1 MYFQGL
7 FSIIGP
13 MSRKK
18 YIRSIGFPLLAA
30 LIWGTAFVSQ
40 RISAGHMGAFTFN
53 GARGL
58 VAFVAMGLVS
68 CAFRRRE
75 YRESA
80 GASRRRLVLG
90 GVCCGVLLTVASNL
104 QQLAMSD
111 TAAGKAGF
119 LTSLYIVLVPVLSRF
134 LRRRVPAALWGSV
147 AAAAVGLYL
156 LCVREGFSLAP
167 SDLLLLLCA
176 LTFAGHILAV
186 DYFVRDANPLAMSCI
201 QFAVMAALSLGTAF
215 VWERPTWEQLRP
227 CLGQILYVGIF
238 SSAVAYTLQ
247 MAAQKTANP
256 VTLSLLLSLESVFS
270 AVAGVL
276 FLRETLSSREC
287 LGCFVILCAVILA
300 QLPDS
305 LWRRLRP
312 RPAGSATNK

>member
-1 MYFQGL
+1 MN
-7 FSIIGP
+7 
-13 MSRKK
+13 RKN

-40 RISAGHMGAFTFN
+40 RISAGHVGAFTFN

-58 VAFVAMGLVS
+58 VAFAAMGLV
-68 CAFRRRE
+68 AGVFRRRGRPE
-75 YRESA
+75 PA
-80 GASRRRLVLG
+80 GASRRLVLG

-119 LTSLYIVLVPVLSRF
+119 LTSLYIVLVPVLSLL
-134 LRRRVPAALWGSV
+134 LRRRVPASLWGSV

-186 DYFVRDANPLAMSCI
+186 DFFVRDADPLVMSCI
-201 QFAVMAALSLGTAF
+201 QFAVMTVLSLGAALI
-215 VWERPTWEQLRP
+215 WEHPAWEQLRP
-227 CLGQILYVGIF
+227 CLGQILYVGVF

-270 AVAGVL
+270 ALAGVL
-276 FLRETLSSREC
+276 ILKESLSGREY
-287 LGCFVILCAVILA
+287 LGCFVILCAVVLA
-300 QLPDS
+300 QVPDS

-312 RPAGSATNK
+312 CRN

>member
-1 MYFQGL
+1 MN
-7 FSIIGP
+7 
-13 MSRKK
+13 RKNS
-18 YIRSIGFPLLAA
+18 IRSIGFPLLAA

-75 YRESA
+75 RPEPH
-80 GASRRRLVLG
+80 GASRRRLALG

-119 LTSLYIVLVPVLSRF
+119 LTSLYIVLVPVLSLL
-134 LRRRVPAALWGSV
+134 LRRRVPASLWASV

-176 LTFAGHILAV
+176 LAFAGHILAV
-186 DYFVRDANPLAMSCI
+186 DYFIRGADPLAMSCI
-201 QFAVMAALSLGTAF
+201 QFAVMAALSLGAALI
-215 VWERPTWEQLRP
+215 WERPAWDQLRA
-227 CLGQILYVGIF
+227 CLGQVLYVGIF

-270 AVAGVL
+270 ALAGVL
-276 FLRETLSSREC
+276 ILGEALSGREY
-287 LGCFVILCAVILA
+287 LGCFVILCAVVLA
-300 QLPDS
+300 QIPDS

-312 RPAGSATNK
+312 RRA